1 MNALKYGNITS
12 NTPKLSVLAFA
23 SGLGSPMNPSINLM
37 VRLVIVFNVMRT
49 NRDLISNIFLDV
61 PEGKAVYIR
70 LLNKPHPDGNKIYS
84 QPKKDTPIALCM
96 KQKRGSLKLI
106 ITLLKCPCALN

>member
-12 NTPKLSVLAFA
+12 NTPKQSVLVFV

-49 NRDLISNIFLDV
+49 NPDLISNIFLVV
-61 PEGKAVYIR
+61 PEGKAVYFR
-70 LLNKPHPDGNKIYS
+70 LAG
-84 QPKKDTPIALCM
+84 M
-96 KQKRGSLKLI
+96 KCSLAVLI
-106 ITLLKCPCALN
+106 LTY